1 MPMNL
6 YDRHM
11 LSTFRGAPVL
21 TGVAGALI
29 AVLDAFLLTG
39 YGHITAQSAVIAG
52 GICTATVNAGE
63 NFEVD
68 ACILV
73 SNATPAALNGVARV
87 TANTAT
93 TVSWPTSLPDGPVT
107 GPVGI
112 RYAPAPGPW
121 EKLFSKTNV
130 AVYRSAHPASSGM
143 CLRVDD
149 TGTLQAGVR
158 AYKTM
163 SDVDTGT
170 DPFPTTTRLANPIW
184 SKAYSGTAAKNYLL
198 WADRSMLVVFLES
211 GVAPIFSCN
220 AFGDP
225 ISVNPAGD
233 PYACMLSAQ
242 NHNAESGIRAGLGG
256 GPSGQGVFCCR
267 TAAGATGATA
277 YMMALT
283 GAGATSG
290 ADGTLG
296 AFSAA
301 LDGKLIFSELLAIEG
316 VSVTGPPRSVLPA
329 VRHVPQSGVTTP
341 LFGSKVQLDT
351 GNKVLAVPTG
361 AGMMAGRS
369 GTFFVEIGA
378 GRP

>member
-39 YGHITAQSAVIAG
+39 YGHITAQSVVIAG

-73 SNATPAALNGVARV
+73 SNATPVDLNGVARV

-93 TVSWPTSLPDGPVT
+93 TVSWPTSLPDGPVN

-130 AVYRSAHPASSGM
+130 AVYRSTHPESTGM

-149 TGTLQAGVR
+149 TGTLLAGVR

-170 DPFPTTTRLANPIW
+170 DPFPTVARLANPIW
-184 SKAYSGTAAKNYLL
+184 SKGYSGTAAKNYLL
-198 WADRSMLVVFLES
+198 WADRSMLVVGLEA
-211 GVAPIFSCN
+211 GTTTVFSCN

-225 ISVNPAGD
+225 IPVNPAGD
-233 PYACMLSAQ
+233 AYACMLSAQ
-242 NHNAESGIRAGLGG
+242 AAATDGGIR
-256 GPSGQGVFCCR
+256 SGV
-267 TAAGATGATA
+267 GA
-277 YMMALT
+277 
-283 GAGATSG
+283 ATSG
-290 ADGTLG
+290 AATFCCRSLAGSAGPVLGSTTLSGGSTVVSG
-296 AFSAA
+296 ADSTFGAASAA
-301 LDGKLIFSELLAIEG
+301 LDGKLIFSELALIEG
-316 VSVTGPPRSVLPA
+316 AQSGPPRAILPA
-329 VRHVPQSGVTTP
+329 VRHVPQSGLNSLT
-341 LFGSKVQLDT
+341 FGTKVQLES
-351 GNKVLAVPTG
+351 GSKCIAVPAASSMNSSR
-361 AGMMAGRS
+361 AG
-369 GTFFVEIGA
+369 TYFVEIGA